1 MVKMGK
7 KICYGE
13 NYLGC
18 LCNFGKI
25 IWWNY
30 GEKREGMLEMM
41 IERLLDSLFGK
52 KNAWMWLEMAENG
65 S

>member
-1 MVKMGK
+1 MEKIGK
-7 KICYGE
+7 EMCYGE

-30 GEKREGMLEMM
+30 CEKEGSMLEMM
-41 IERLLDSLFGK
+41 EERLLDILFGK
-52 KNAWMWLEMAENG
+52 ASWPEMTENG
-65 S
+65 F